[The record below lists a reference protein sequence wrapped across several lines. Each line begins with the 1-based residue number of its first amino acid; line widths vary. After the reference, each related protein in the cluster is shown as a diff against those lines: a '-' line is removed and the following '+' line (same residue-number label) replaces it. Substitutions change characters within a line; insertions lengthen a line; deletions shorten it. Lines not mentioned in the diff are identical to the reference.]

1 MRRHSIETLAPS
13 LAMMTSSPE
22 WEPAESSKLGGND
35 ALKELWFASSGSFWL
50 KSTSSKT
57 KAAGIITLTTKVN
70 KQQYGFMENG
80 RKYCLVWRI
89 QKLLYYNKSAG
100 GNLLLGIKVFQK
112 SGRSKYI
119 LKSSGLKDASEDQP
133 KRKPDIKFN
142 QQRFIM
148 GWNYVLEMKR
158 CKRY

>member
-1 MRRHSIETLAPS
+1 
-13 LAMMTSSPE
+13 
-22 WEPAESSKLGGND
+22 
-35 ALKELWFASSGSFWL
+35 
-50 KSTSSKT
+50 
-57 KAAGIITLTTKVN
+57 
-70 KQQYGFMENG
+70 MENG

-148 GWNYVLEMKR
+148 G
-158 CKRY
+158 